1 MYLGLGCRGLG
12 LLLAVCAG
20 VWMAAD
26 LVVWGWWVYCL
37 SSVVV
42 CSLCVA

>member
-12 LLLAVCAG
+12 LLLSVCAG

-26 LVVWGWWVYCL
+26 LVVWVLVGVLPEFC
-37 SSVVV
+37 
-42 CSLCVA
+42 CSL